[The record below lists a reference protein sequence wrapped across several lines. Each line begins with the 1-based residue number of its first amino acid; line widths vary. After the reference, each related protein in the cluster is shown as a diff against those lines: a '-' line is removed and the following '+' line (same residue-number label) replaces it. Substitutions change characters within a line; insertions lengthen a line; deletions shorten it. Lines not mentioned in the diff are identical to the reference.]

1 VLGTQNVPQN
11 KNGSQSGLSLF
22 NIGRA
27 SNEASFLTSRLCK
40 CVWLNLVTCSATIIL
55 SSQVLLIMLTI
66 NQYVSF
72 LAALHSL
79 IVSNTMKQIQYAS
92 ENGTS

>member
-1 VLGTQNVPQN
+1 
-11 KNGSQSGLSLF
+11 
-22 NIGRA
+22 
-27 SNEASFLTSRLCK
+27 
-40 CVWLNLVTCSATIIL
+40 
-55 SSQVLLIMLTI
+55 MLTI